1 MSAYS
6 TTLKASYFDPRVDIS
21 GNTCEFR
28 LDSNTAYMPNLRIAN
43 LGFTMNVEHTTAELV
58 GFYGVVKNIR
68 LMDGNVELSTLRH
81 ANRYLSWKN
90 ITDNNQNNLCVKAPL
105 SKASVGYVL
114 NDKQA
119 VEHPSGILKMGD
131 KTGKTSV
138 ADADEIHAA
147 HLPLEFVFPLL
158 KKIPYLDTTIHEN
171 LRVVIEYERD
181 VKMLATDTAG
191 TLKDTLSPV
200 LIADE
205 VIDPK
210 MVASMRKTLNSV
222 IWYEIEHDQFR
233 VGANVPGAGVND
245 GVASPQTVNAIIN
258 GFDNKFVSRV
268 IMMDAYADRSDG
280 FFAAGGSLGY
290 GNYASLNMPNK
301 AIQIRH
307 NGANVFAGDGLQRDS
322 DRAMI
327 TAQTWGDVNILPFS
341 NKQNVGAGFSEVQT
355 TNLDG
360 APFATTD
367 FNATAGINPR
377 VGQQDY
383 LGFQIDS
390 RVNQLA
396 VTYKRDSFKDQS
408 AIEKRSQL
416 AVDCHLY
423 AEVLKNI
430 NYSGNSYNVQYA

>member
-1 MSAYS
+1 
-6 TTLKASYFDPRVDIS
+6 
-21 GNTCEFR
+21 
-28 LDSNTAYMPNLRIAN
+28 
-43 LGFTMNVEHTTAELV
+43 
-58 GFYGVVKNIR
+58 
-68 LMDGNVELSTLRH
+68 MDGNVKLSTLRH

-90 ITDNNQNNLCVKAPL
+90 ITDTNQNNLCVKAPL
-105 SKASVGYVL
+105 SKSSVGYVL

-119 VEHPSGILKMGD
+119 VEHPSGILKMTD

-138 ADADEIHAA
+138 ADADEIHAG

-158 KKIPYLDTTIHEN
+158 SKIPYLDTTIHEN

-181 VKMLATDTAG
+181 VRMLATSTAG

-210 MVASMRKTLNSV
+210 TVASMRKTLNSV

-233 VGANVPGAGVND
+233 VGANAAAGAAD
-245 GVASPQTVNAIIN
+245 GVAVPQTVNAIVN

-268 IMMDAYADRSDG
+268 VMMDAYADRAAG
-280 FFAAGGSLGY
+280 FLAAGGSLGF

-301 AIQIRH
+301 AIQVRH
-307 NGANVFAGDGLQRDS
+307 NGANVFAGDGLKRDS

-327 TAQTWGDVNILPFS
+327 TALTWGDVNVLPFS
-341 NKQNVGAGFSEVQT
+341 NKQNVGTCFSEVQT
-355 TNLDG
+355 TNLNG
-360 APFATTD
+360 APAATTD
-367 FNATAGINPR
+367 FNATAGTNPR

-396 VTYKRDSFKDQS
+396 FTYKRDSFADAS

-416 AVDCHLY
+416 ALDCHIY

>member
-28 LDSNTAYMPNLRIAN
+28 LDPQTAYMPNLRIAN
-43 LGFTMNVEHTTAELV
+43 LGFVANAEHTTAELV
-58 GFYGVVKNIR
+58 GFYGIVKNIR

-114 NDKQA
+114 NDNQQ
-119 VEHPSGILKMGD
+119 VEHPKSILQMN
-131 KTGKTSV
+131 KTAKTTV
-138 ADADEIHAA
+138 AAADELHAG
-147 HLPLEFVFPLL
+147 HLPLEYVFPLL
-158 KKIPYLDTTIHEN
+158 EKIPYLDTTIHEN
-171 LRVVIEYERD
+171 LRVVIEYEKD
-181 VKMLATDTAG
+181 VRMLATDKRG

-205 VIDPK
+205 VVDSK
-210 MVASMRKTLNSV
+210 TVESMKKTLKSV
-222 IWYEIEHDQFR
+222 LWYEIEHDQFR
-233 VGANVPGAGVND
+233 VGENVPPGATAD
-245 GVASPQTVNAIIN
+245 GVAVPQTVNAIVN

-268 IMMDAYADRSDG
+268 IMMDAYGNKDNAYSG
-280 FFAAGGSLGY
+280 NGIIGY
-290 GNYASLNMPNK
+290 GNYSSLNMPNK
-301 AIQIRH
+301 VIQIRH
-307 NGANVFAGDGLQRDS
+307 NGANVFAGDGLNRDS
-322 DRAMI
+322 DRAML
-327 TAQTWGDVNILPFS
+327 TSQTWGDVNVLPFS
-341 NKQNVGAGFSEVQT
+341 NKQMVGTTFSDDAT
-355 TNLDG
+355 TNTDG
-360 APFATTD
+360 APVVENNKT
-367 FNATAGINPR
+367 NNR

-396 VTYKRDSFKDQS
+396 VTYKRDSFRDS
-408 AIEKRSQL
+408 GTEKRSQL
-416 AVDCHLY
+416 AVDVHIY